1 MEVKRKKKN
10 KNLPFKNKT
19 SYAKKVMD
27 ASLHCSNAF
36 IFFFYLFMTV
46 IKESVIFNKDSH

>member
-1 MEVKRKKKN
+1 
-10 KNLPFKNKT
+10 
-19 SYAKKVMD
+19 MD

-46 IKESVIFNKDSH
+46 IKESVIFNKDSHWMGAQTGRVSHLEMVS